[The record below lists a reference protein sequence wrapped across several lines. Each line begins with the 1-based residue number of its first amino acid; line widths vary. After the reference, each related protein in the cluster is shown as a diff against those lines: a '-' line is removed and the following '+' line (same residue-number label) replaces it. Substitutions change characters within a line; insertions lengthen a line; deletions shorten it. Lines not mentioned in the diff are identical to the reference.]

1 MGLEIGDTVIIRQWD
16 DMVNKFGINSYGD
29 IYLSYAS
36 FVTSMREWCGKEVA
50 ISEVDFIVKD
60 EKIIFMY
67 TIEDD
72 PDEWVFTQE
81 MFEET
86 K

>member
-1 MGLEIGDTVIIRQWD
+1 MGLEIGDTVTIRQWD
-16 DMVNKFGINSYGD
+16 DMVNKFGFNSYGD
-29 IYLSYAS
+29 IYLPYAS
-36 FVTSMREWCGKEVA
+36 FVTAMREWCGKEVT

-60 EKIIFMY
+60 EKIIFIY